1 MEAEIIRSLAKNFES
16 SAYMHEGVECWNA
29 RDLQRLL
36 GYARWENF
44 ENAIKKA
51 KQSCIN
57 AGFPIDNQFRDFTKM
72 VEIGLEAKRA
82 TADIRLTRYACY
94 LIAQNGNPN
103 IAEIAF
109 AQTYFAVQTRKV
121 EVLEQRIGQVERLI
135 ARGKL
140 KETENK
146 FSGLIYERDVDE
158 MGFSVIRSKGDKALF
173 GKTTQEMKD
182 KLGIKAGPLADH
194 LPAIT
199 IKAKDLATEI
209 TVHKLQNNDSIRG
222 QTPIEGEHIKSN
234 QEMRKMLVGQGV
246 IPENLPK
253 EEDLKKIDRQ
263 IKSDGKRLAK
273 DQAKK
278 LHPNPQKLDD

>member
-16 SAYMHEGVECWNA
+16 SAYMHEGIECWNA

-51 KQSCIN
+51 KQSCAN
-57 AGFPIDNQFRDFTKM
+57 AGFPIENQFRDFTKM
-72 VEIGLEAKRA
+72 VEIGSDAKRA

-94 LIAQNGNPN
+94 LIAQNGDSN

-121 EVLEQRIGQVERLI
+121 EVLEKRIGQAERLM

-146 FSGLIYERDVDE
+146 FSGIIYERDVDE
-158 MGFSVIRSKGDKALF
+158 VGFSTIRSKG
-173 GKTTQEMKD
+173 
-182 KLGIKAGPLADH
+182 
-194 LPAIT
+194 
-199 IKAKDLATEI
+199 
-209 TVHKLQNNDSIRG
+209 
-222 QTPIEGEHIKSN
+222 
-234 QEMRKMLVGQGV
+234 
-246 IPENLPK
+246 
-253 EEDLKKIDRQ
+253 
-263 IKSDGKRLAK
+263 
-273 DQAKK
+273 
-278 LHPNPQKLDD
+278 